1 MSTPSNEDSTANP
14 LRRIVVH
21 NHKGG
26 TGKTMI
32 AVHLAE
38 YLVEQGQPWDLLDAD
53 PQCNAIS
60 WLTGHAWE
68 GEEALQLPG
77 EGRRREMVVTVD
89 PEIASDRPH
98 LVLDTPPA
106 GDALRRL
113 GREGVGL
120 GPEDLLVC
128 PVSGRFGID
137 GAIKVAEE
145 AAQTGCRVVA
155 VLNMTDPDDD
165 HATEEIRAV
174 RELEGVSDL
183 GIEVFKMA
191 IPRSDKYLRQAELK
205 GQPVWDIPYARS
217 TYAVQALQALC
228 RWIAEGAPPE
238 ANRMG
243 ELAPEDAGANKQT
256 RVNELQDRLWE

>member
-1 MSTPSNEDSTANP
+1 MANSISNS

-38 YLVEQGQPWDLLDAD
+38 YLVEHGQKWQLLDAD
-53 PQCNAIS
+53 PQYNAIS
-60 WLTGHAWE
+60 WLTGHAWD
-68 GEEALQLPG
+68 GEDALQLPG
-77 EGRRREMVVTVD
+77 EGRREEMVVTIDSSVVAET
-89 PEIASDRPH
+89 PR
-98 LVLDTPPA
+98 VVVDTPPA

-113 GREGVGL
+113 HDAGLEL

-145 AAQTGCRVVA
+145 AAPSGCRIVA
-155 VLNMTDPDDD
+155 LLNMTDPDDD
-165 HATEEIRAV
+165 HGSEEIKAV
-174 RELEGVSDL
+174 RELEGVEDL

-191 IPRSDKYLRQAELK
+191 IPRNDDYLRRAELQ
-205 GQPVWDIPYARS
+205 GEPVWDIPYATS
-217 TYAVQALQALC
+217 THAVRALQAFC
-228 RWIAEGAPPE
+228 RWVAEGAPPE
-238 ANRMG
+238 GNQMG
-243 ELAPEDAGANKQT
+243 SLASGSPNTESQR
-256 RVNELQDRLWE
+256 RVSELQDRLWG